1 VPETDSRARAYTPRV
16 RSKPTHEKQY
26 NEDDQDD
33 ADHAYAAVTE
43 AVAVAAE
50 AATEATEQEDDEDDN
65 KYESDRHDLS
75 PVAAPSQTLS
85 LFAI

>member
-1 VPETDSRARAYTPRV
+1 M
-16 RSKPTHEKQY
+16 
-26 NEDDQDD
+26 
-33 ADHAYAAVTE
+33 TE

-75 PVAAPSQTLS
+75 PVHHLAKH
-85 LFAI
+85 